1 MAKQKSEQ
9 ELRKEVEQKQV
20 EAFLKEYDETV
31 QPIFK
36 KHGYIIQPIIQ
47 TNSVGGMNPSFGV
60 GKYKVE
66 EVTPQDPVKS
76 DTPNESEK
84 SKAD

>member
-1 MAKQKSEQ
+1 MPKSKE
-9 ELRKEVEQKQV
+9 ELTKEIEAKQV
-20 EAFLKEYDETV
+20 ERFLKEFDETV

-47 TNSVGGMNPSFGV
+47 TNQLGGMNPAFGV

-66 EVTPQDPVKS
+66 EVSPQDPVEV
-76 DTPNESEK
+76 TTANESEK
-84 SKAD
+84 PKTD

>member
-9 ELRKEVEQKQV
+9 ELRAEVEQKQV
-20 EAFLKEYDETV
+20 EAFLKEFDEVTK
-31 QPIFK
+31 PIFK

-66 EVTPQDPVKS
+66 EVTPQDPKEGS
-76 DTPNESEK
+76 TPDESK
-84 SKAD
+84 KPKAD